1 MNELFSF
8 LFACVLI
15 GIWGLEMFCDSPYL
29 EFSRAIRPTKNT
41 TALTIPTFGSLMLVI
56 AAAKTLERCWGKL
69 PNAASSFVL
78 TYCAIGIFVFIV
90 SLFPIN
96 LPRVMYPEYQAEKRR
111 LNGYGVSTNVTPC
124 LCAVA
129 PRFLNR
135 VTMAVPRLR
144 AKRRTR
150 GADRHRIRAHRGDGY
165 AR

>member
-1 MNELFSF
+1 MNELFAF

-15 GIWGLEMFCDSPYL
+15 GIWALEMFCDSPYL

-111 LNGYGVSTNVTPC
+111 LK
-124 LCAVA
+124 
-129 PRFLNR
+129 
-135 VTMAVPRLR
+135 RLR
-144 AKRRTR
+144 REYERDPLFVRRGPSLSQSRDDGCPQAPCEEENTWR
-150 GADRHRIRAHRGDGY
+150 G
-165 AR
+165 